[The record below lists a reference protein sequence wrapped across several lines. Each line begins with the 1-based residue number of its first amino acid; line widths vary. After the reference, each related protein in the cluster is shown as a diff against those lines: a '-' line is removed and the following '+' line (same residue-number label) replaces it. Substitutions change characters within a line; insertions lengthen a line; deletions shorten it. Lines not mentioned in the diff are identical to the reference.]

1 MTRLS
6 FADIAS
12 IDSELA
18 EYDAQL
24 KQKTGCTLLGIA
36 CYANGCEEGHVRES
50 RDTARLAVVPMTGG
64 DGLITGFSE
73 TVRGIVRHIGF
84 HATVTGNPDAAGL
97 AEAVGGGNTHVIV
110 ADDHRFFVLD
120 FQKRLVFD
128 NSEATGCGFTA
139 GLDLMAK
146 KLRGKNVLVIGC
158 GPVGR
163 SAAKKALRLQ
173 ANVTVCDRDRE
184 LGMRVAQRLSH
195 ESGKSV
201 SVSGDLGNALSNQS
215 LIVDASN
222 AGNIIH
228 ARHIRPDSFIA
239 APGMPLGLTPAAR
252 KAIGG
257 RLLHDPLQIG
267 VATMVISALSRPG
280 H

>member
-1 MTRLS
+1 MTRLT
-6 FADIAS
+6 FADIES
-12 IDSELA
+12 IDNELA
-18 EYDAQL
+18 DYDAQL
-24 KQKTGCTLLGIA
+24 KRKTGHTLLEMA
-36 CYANGCEEGHVRES
+36 CYANGCEARHVRKS
-50 RDTARLAVVPMTGG
+50 QDLARLAVVPMTGG
-64 DGLITGFSE
+64 DGLIAGFGE

-84 HATVTGNPDAAGL
+84 HATVTRNPDAAGL
-97 AEAVGGGNTHVIV
+97 AEAVEGGNTHMIA

-120 FQKRLVFD
+120 FNKRLVFD

-146 KLRGKNVLVIGC
+146 GLQGKNVLVIGC

-163 SAAKKALRLQ
+163 SAAKKALKLQ
-173 ANVTVCDRDRE
+173 ADVTVCDRDRE
-184 LGMRVAQRLSH
+184 LGLRAARRLSG
-195 ESGKSV
+195 ESGKNVTV
-201 SVSGDLGNALSNQS
+201 SDDLAYALSTQS

-222 AGNIIH
+222 AGGIIH

-252 KAIGG
+252 EAIGG

-267 VATMVISALSRPG
+267 VATMVVNALRTPF
-280 H
+280 